1 MYEKLYL
8 IHNPLD
14 GMKDWV
20 SQREFAIGSQRL
32 RNVFG
37 VLYLDD
43 VKIMLQFNAPFKEA
57 VMKEN
62 NITDEKQVSLHHVCR
77 MISKA
82 ELMDLINKEVQISE
96 KSDSPVPPSY
106 PFSVELKDGYFIWN
120 KEEGCYEADE
130 AISPSEPLQENH

>member
-20 SQREFAIGSQRL
+20 SEREFTVGSQKL

-43 VKIMLQFNAPFKEA
+43 VKIMSYYNNPFKESI
-57 VMKEN
+57 MKEY
-62 NITDEKQVSLHHVCR
+62 NITGEESISLHHVCQ
-77 MISKA
+77 MISKT
-82 ELMDLINKEVQISE
+82 ELMELIEREAKDNADN
-96 KSDSPVPPSY
+96 DSFFSPSY
-106 PFSVELKDGYFIWN
+106 PSSIELSDGCFIWN
-120 KEEGCYEADE
+120 EEKGCYDE
-130 AISPSEPLQENH
+130 ALQEKY

>member
-20 SQREFAIGSQRL
+20 SEREFTVGSQKL

-43 VKIMLQFNAPFKEA
+43 VKIMLHYNNPFKESI
-57 VMKEN
+57 MKEY
-62 NITDEKQVSLHHVCR
+62 NITAEEKESISLHHVCR
-77 MISKA
+77 MISKT
-82 ELMDLINKEVQISE
+82 ELMELIEREAKDNADIDSSFSPYPSSIELSDGCFNWNEE
-96 KSDSPVPPSY
+96 K
-106 PFSVELKDGYFIWN
+106 
-120 KEEGCYEADE
+120 GCYDE
-130 AISPSEPLQENH
+130 ALQEKY

>member
-20 SQREFAIGSQRL
+20 SEREFTVGSQKL

-43 VKIMLQFNAPFKEA
+43 VKIMLHYNNAFKES
-57 VMKEN
+57 VMKEYN
-62 NITDEKQVSLHHVCR
+62 LIDEKGISVLHVCR
-77 MISKA
+77 MISKS
-82 ELMDLINKEVQISE
+82 ELMELIERETKDNAD
-96 KSDSPVPPSY
+96 SDSSFSPY
-106 PFSVELKDGYFIWN
+106 PASIELSDGRFIWN
-120 KEEGCYEADE
+120 KEKGCYDE
-130 AISPSEPLQENH
+130 ALQEK